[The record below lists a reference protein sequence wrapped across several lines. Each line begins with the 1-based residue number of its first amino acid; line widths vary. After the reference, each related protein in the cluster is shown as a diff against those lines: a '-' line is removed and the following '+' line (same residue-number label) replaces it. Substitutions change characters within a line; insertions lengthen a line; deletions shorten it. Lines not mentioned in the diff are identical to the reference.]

1 MNVQRIAAI
10 AAITGAVLGGASVVA
25 LGAAA
30 YTAGQPQAQAE
41 SVSSEIDDSAE
52 PRPEQT
58 ALAAPAGTGQTS
70 QVAAASGIDT
80 NAADYNP
87 YLDPLSDQFVTP
99 EARSEWLGKQ
109 VVIRECMADA
119 GFDFL
124 EWQWWLGGS
133 PQPTGLD
140 YEATIL
146 WTKALYGPDIYNPGG
161 GCAEAGDKAE
171 AEARAA
177 GQPLGAPET
186 PVDPEAATEREIWL
200 EFQQRVRD
208 CMAEAGHEYLYFEWW
223 NPDGSEAQPLDL
235 TEAERA
241 EWTLALHGN
250 AAGGAAYRWE
260 DAGCWGRAVHESGND
275 NMH

>member
-10 AAITGAVLGGASVVA
+10 AAITGAVLGGASIVA

-30 YTAGQPQAQAE
+30 YNAGQPRAE
-41 SVSSEIDDSAE
+41 LVSSEADGSADQQA
-52 PRPEQT
+52 EQ
-58 ALAAPAGTGQTS
+58 ASAAGQGVQGQGSQLAS
-70 QVAAASGIDT
+70 VSGSGT

-87 YLDPLSDQFVTP
+87 YLDPLNDQYVTP

-140 YEATIL
+140 YETSVL
-146 WTKALYGPDIYNPGG
+146 WTQALYGPDVNRPGG
-161 GCAEAGDKAE
+161 GCADVGDTAE
-171 AEARAA
+171 ADARAA
-177 GQPLGAPET
+177 GQPLGAAET
-186 PVDPEAATEREIWL
+186 PVDPEAATERETWL
-200 EFQQRVRD
+200 AFQQLVRD
-208 CMAEAGHEYLYFEWW
+208 CMAESGHEYLYWEWW
-223 NPDGSEAQPLDL
+223 NSDGAGAQPLDL
-235 TEAERA
+235 TEAQRA
-241 EWTLALHGN
+241 EWSLALDGN
-250 AAGGAAYRWE
+250 AGGGAAYRWE